1 MRQSLADAGEALVT
15 PQGGDFSIKREDQ
28 VLITETGH
36 ENLTKYP
43 FDAALMGGEQ
53 AQRENIVRVTI
64 WRDLISRECPICV
77 VIELDIGART
87 GNLPGGHADIRQD
100 MSSVF
105 CGSPDI
111 S

>member
-43 FDAALMGGEQ
+43 FDAALMGGL
-53 AQRENIVRVTI
+53 RKLNVKT
-64 WRDLISRECPICV
+64 L
-77 VIELDIGART
+77 
-87 GNLPGGHADIRQD
+87 
-100 MSSVF
+100 
-105 CGSPDI
+105 CGSR
-111 S
+111 SGETSYLANARSVSSLN

>member
-43 FDAALMGGEQ
+43 FDAALMGG
-53 AQRENIVRVTI
+53 
-64 WRDLISRECPICV
+64 
-77 VIELDIGART
+77 GA
-87 GNLPGGHADIRQD
+87 
-100 MSSVF
+100 SST
-105 CGSPDI
+105 
-111 S
+111 